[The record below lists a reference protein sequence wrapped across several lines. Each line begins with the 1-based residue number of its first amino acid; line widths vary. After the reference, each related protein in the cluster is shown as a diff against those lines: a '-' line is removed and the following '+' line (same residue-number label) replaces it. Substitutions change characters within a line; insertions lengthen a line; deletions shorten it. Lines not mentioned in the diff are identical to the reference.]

1 MTTALADMKINNLN
15 HIKIFDIEKSQE
27 RMVIMNKS
35 VEEKIEII
43 KMKVNEIINLG
54 GIDIIPPLYYYTGE
68 WEEEDLDCDI
78 EDLDAVLEQ
87 IKRIYSL

>member
-1 MTTALADMKINNLN
+1 
-15 HIKIFDIEKSQE
+15 
-27 RMVIMNKS
+27 MNKS
-35 VEEKIEII
+35 VEEKIKII

-78 EDLDAVLEQ
+78 EVLDEVLEQ

>member
-1 MTTALADMKINNLN
+1 
-15 HIKIFDIEKSQE
+15 
-27 RMVIMNKS
+27 MNKS

-54 GIDIIPPLYYYTGE
+54 GIDLIPPLCYYAGD
-68 WEEEDLDCDI
+68 WEEEDLDYDI
-78 EDLDAVLEQ
+78 EDLDNILNQ